1 MNTKISNNI
10 IITDPTQFV
19 LAWCKQNLVAT
30 NPVYRQL
37 KVMGKEDTIKYK
49 HIPETLNLFAVK
61 RGELIVPY
69 GCLYALWKEI
79 NKYPYE
85 IDFNN
90 SGDISF
96 KNQEPIL
103 PLYDYQKQAVDEMIK
118 AKGGVLVSS
127 CGSGKS
133 IAGIEIFKRI
143 GKKTLWLCH
152 TSDLLRQIKD
162 DILQQYPTAKIGLT
176 TNGKLDIGEDITIS
190 TVQTM
195 VNIDPELYRNE
206 FDIVVVDECAHVV
219 GSPTQMK
226 MFSTVLS
233 NIKARYKFGLT
244 ATPTRADGL
253 IRAMYAYI
261 GLAQNGLFEPTFK
274 VDDSKVKKIIAEH
287 KRVELSTGYDSYRLF
302 DLYDTSGMIVYN
314 KLIDSLSENKER
326 NEVILKNIY
335 DNAVLGRKQVV
346 LSLRVEHCEYLTE
359 ELKKQGIKAVLCVGK
374 TKAKDREAILKQQ
387 IQWDVLVAT
396 YSLLKEGVSIK
407 ELDTLHMVTPIK
419 EKGMVVQ
426 CAGRIE
432 RYLDGKK
439 QPIIY
444 DYVDTDIPYCEKSY
458 LQRKRALKRRF

>member
-10 IITDPTQFV
+10 IIADPTQFV
-19 LAWCKQNLVAT
+19 LTWCKQNLVVT

-61 RGELIVPY
+61 RSELIVPY

-96 KNQEPIL
+96 KNQEPTL
-103 PLYDYQKQAVDEMIK
+103 SLYDYQKQAVDEMIK

-133 IAGIEIFKRI
+133 ICGIEIIRKI
-143 GKKTLWLCH
+143 GKKALWLCH
-152 TSDLLRQIKD
+152 TSDLLRQLRD
-162 DILQQYPTAKIGLT
+162 DLLQQYPTAKIGLT
-176 TNGKLDIGEDITIS
+176 TDGKLNIGEDVTIA

-195 VNIDPELYRNE
+195 VNVDPELYRNE

-261 GLAQNGLFEPTFK
+261 GLAQNGLFKPTFK

-287 KRVELSTGYDSYRLF
+287 KRIELSTGYDSYRLF

-314 KLIDSLSENKER
+314 KLIDSLSENEER

-407 ELDTLHMVTPIK
+407 ELDTLHMAMPIK
-419 EKGMVVQ
+419 AKGKVVQ